1 MTPHFRRSLFIFRRD
16 LRIEDNTG
24 LRAAMDSSEEV
35 MACFIFDPVLA
46 DRERLGFNPHA
57 FQFLLES
64 LDDLSE
70 QLRSGAGR
78 LYLFYGTAEDVVSR
92 LNGKLGIDA
101 VFVNH
106 DYTPFSR
113 RRDEAIKSACIG
125 SGVKFMQF
133 HDCLLHEP
141 GSVLTKQGRPYLV
154 FSQFFR
160 AGSGREVP
168 LPTQL
173 PRTNFYTGEPGIDEF
188 HSFETLLPSRNGRLF
203 SRGGRRNALRIL
215 GDLSDFE
222 RYGTERDYPFIPG
235 TTVLSAHNKLGTISI
250 REFYHSVRDELGE
263 DHPLLR
269 QLYWRDFFTHT
280 AYHFPDVFSQS
291 FKEKFRS
298 IHWDYDSP
306 YFHAWCTGKTGFPIV
321 DAGMRQLNETGFM
334 HNRVRMITASF
345 LVKDLH
351 MDWYLGE
358 RYFASRLVDYDP
370 CVNNGNWQWSASTG
384 ADSQPYFRILNPWLQ
399 QRKYD
404 PECEY
409 VRQWVP
415 ELREMSAAEIHGLEK
430 NEPPASSGY
439 PPAMADHKTE
449 RERTLAVFGS
459 L

>member
-1 MTPHFRRSLFIFRRD
+1 MPHFGRSLFIFRRD

-24 LRAAMDSSEEV
+24 LRAAMELSEEV
-35 MACFIFDPVLA
+35 IPCFIFDPRLS

-70 QLRSGAGR
+70 QLHSRGGR

-92 LNGKLGIDA
+92 LAGKLDINA

-106 DYTPFSR
+106 DYTPLSR
-113 RRDEAIKSACIG
+113 RRDEAIKRACIG
-125 SGVKFMQF
+125 SDVKFMQF

-141 GSVLTKQGRPYLV
+141 GSVLTKQGKPYLV

-160 AGSGREVP
+160 AGFRREVP
-168 LPTQL
+168 LPITL
-173 PRTNFYTGEPGIDEF
+173 PGKSFYTGKPGIEEF

-203 SRGGRRNALRIL
+203 SRGGRENALSIL
-215 GDLSDFE
+215 GDLPGFE
-222 RYGTERDYPFIPG
+222 RYDTERNYPSTHG
-235 TTVLSAHNKLGTISI
+235 TTALSAHNKLGTISI
-250 REFYHSVRDELGE
+250 REFYHSVKEELGE
-263 DHPLLR
+263 EHPLLR

-280 AYHFPDVFSQS
+280 AYHFPDVFIQS
-291 FKEKFRS
+291 FREKFRS
-298 IHWDYDSP
+298 IDWDYDNP
-306 YFHAWCTGKTGFPIV
+306 HFHAWCSGNTGFPIV

-358 RYFASRLVDYDP
+358 RYFASMLVDYDP

-384 ADSQPYFRILNPWLQ
+384 ADSQPYFRVFNPWLQ

-409 VRQWVP
+409 IRQWIP
-415 ELREMSAAEIHGLEK
+415 ELREMSAADIHGLERSK
-430 NEPPASSGY
+430 PPASSGY
-439 PPAMADHKTE
+439 PSAIVDHKKE
-449 RERTLAVFGS
+449 RDRTLAIFGS

>member
-1 MTPHFRRSLFIFRRD
+1 MPPFRRSLFIFRRD

-24 LRAAMDSSEEV
+24 LRAAMESSEEV
-35 MACFIFDPVLA
+35 IPCFIFDPRLA
-46 DRERLGFNPHA
+46 NRERPGFNPHA

-70 QLRSGAGR
+70 QLRLIGAR
-78 LYLFYGTAEDVVSR
+78 LYLFYGTAEDVTSR
-92 LNGKLGIDA
+92 LTGKLDIDA

-113 RRDEAIKSACIG
+113 RRDEAIKNSCMG
-125 SGVKFMQF
+125 PDVKFMQF

-141 GSVLTKQGRPYLV
+141 GSVLTKQGKPYLV

-160 AGSGREVP
+160 AGFKRGVYMP
-168 LPTQL
+168 VMLPGKS
-173 PRTNFYTGEPGIDEF
+173 FYTGEPGIEEL
-188 HSFETLLPSRNGRLF
+188 HSFETLLPSRNGRLY
-203 SRGGRRNALRIL
+203 SRGGRVNALRIL
-215 GDLSDFE
+215 EDLAGFD
-222 RYGTERDYPFIPG
+222 RYEAERDYPFIPG
-235 TTVLSAHNKLGTISI
+235 TTALSAHNKLGTISI

-263 DHPLLR
+263 EHPLLR

-280 AYHFPDVFSQS
+280 AYHFPHVFSQS
-291 FKEKFRS
+291 FREKFRN
-298 IHWDYDSP
+298 IHWDYDNSH
-306 YFHAWCTGKTGFPIV
+306 FHAWYTGNTGFPMV

-404 PECEY
+404 PQCDY
-409 VRQWVP
+409 IRQWVP
-415 ELREMSAAEIHGLEK
+415 ELREMSAADIHGLER

-439 PPAMADHKTE
+439 PPAIADHKTE

>member
-415 ELREMSAAEIHGLEK
+415 ELREMSAAEIHGLER

-439 PPAMADHKTE
+439 PPAIADHKTE